1 MHKKVKSLLGMLG
14 LVAAAVLVYAGTVD
28 FGPKITIQ
36 PVNQSVMEGGSVTF
50 SVNAGVCADYTTTLP
65 GDVSLEM
72 VGIEPGTFTMGSPTD
87 ELGREDNETQH
98 EVTLTQGFWLGK

>member
-1 MHKKVKSLLGMLG
+1 
-14 LVAAAVLVYAGTVD
+14 
-28 FGPKITIQ
+28 
-36 PVNQSVMEGGSVTF
+36 MEGGSVTF

-87 ELGREDNETQH
+87 ELGREDDEVQH
-98 EVTLTQGFWLGK
+98 QVTLTQGYWLGKYEVTQAQYEAVMGTNPSNFK